1 MRKVKSVLTGI
12 GTVVMSLVLI
22 LTGVSVAH
30 ASAADGA
37 VIAQPE
43 LAVTGASGFG
53 IAAGVVAALLVL
65 GTALMLI
72 RNRRNRDETDA

>member
-1 MRKVKSVLTGI
+1 MHKIKSVILGALTA
-12 GTVVMSLVLI
+12 VLSLLLI
-22 LTGVSVAH
+22 VTGVTVAQ
-30 ASAADGA
+30 AADLTPLVA
-37 VIAQPE
+37 TP

-72 RNRRNRDETDA
+72 RNRRHRDEP